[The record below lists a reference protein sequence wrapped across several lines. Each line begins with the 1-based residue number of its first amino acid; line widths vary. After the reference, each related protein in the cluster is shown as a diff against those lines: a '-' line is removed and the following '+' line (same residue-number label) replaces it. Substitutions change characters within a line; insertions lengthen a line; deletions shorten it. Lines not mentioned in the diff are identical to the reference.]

1 VAVVAKEEEVA
12 GTASSRF
19 PILSAL
25 ALRDFRLLFIGQG
38 ISFVGD
44 QFYFIAL
51 AWLTLQLTGS
61 AVALGGVLTAAAV
74 PRGLLMLG
82 GGAIS
87 DRFSPRFL
95 MLGSDAVRGVVV
107 GVLAGLVLAGDAQ
120 LWMLYVLAVIFGTV
134 DAVFYPAVG
143 AMIPMLVD
151 EGRRTSASALDQ
163 ATQQGS
169 SFIGPVLAGVLIA
182 GAGRIEGNGIAFA
195 FDAISFGLSTVA
207 LLLIRGGM
215 RGQPSPPATGA
226 EGTDS
231 GEEAAEEGF
240 FGSIRAGLRY
250 AWSDPVLRPLLITAA
265 GINVTTNGVLGV
277 GLPLL
282 ARYHFAGGAAAL
294 GAMESA
300 FGAGALVGIIVAG
313 SMTLT
318 RRLGLVVVAVTA
330 GFGVACLILPFLP
343 SLPPAL
349 IIIVVAAIGGGVINV
364 LIMPWLQNRTDPA
377 MFGRVSS
384 ILMLAAIGL
393 TPVSY
398 AAAGWISTISLD
410 ALFVSGAILILA
422 TAAFSLS
429 SRTIRT
435 M

>member
-1 VAVVAKEEEVA
+1 MVAQEEEVA
-12 GTASSRF
+12 GTTSSRF

-25 ALRDFRLLFIGQG
+25 TLRDFRLLFIGQG
-38 ISFVGD
+38 ISLIGD

-74 PRGLLMLG
+74 PRGVLMLG

-95 MLGSDAVRGVVV
+95 MLGSDAVRGIVV
-107 GVLAGLVLAGDAQ
+107 GVLAGVVLAGDAQ
-120 LWMLYVLAVIFGTV
+120 LWMLYVLAVTFGTV
-134 DAVFYPAVG
+134 DAFFYPAVG
-143 AMIPMLVD
+143 TMVPMLVD
-151 EGRRTSASALDQ
+151 EDRRTSAAALDQ

-169 SFIGPVLAGVLIA
+169 SFIGPVLAGVLVA

-195 FDAISFGLSTVA
+195 FDAISFGISTVA

-215 RGQPSPPATGA
+215 RGLPSPSAAGA
-226 EGTDS
+226 ES
-231 GEEAAEEGF
+231 AAPAPEEQGEGF
-240 FGSIRAGLRY
+240 FASIGAGLRY
-250 AWSDPVLRPLLITAA
+250 AWRDPVLRPLLITAA

-282 ARYHFAGGAAAL
+282 ARYHFSGGAAAL

-300 FGAGALVGIIVAG
+300 FGAGALVGIVVAG
-313 SMTLT
+313 TMTLT
-318 RRLGLVVVAVTA
+318 RRLGLVIVGVTA
-330 GFGVACLILPFLP
+330 GFGVACLLLPFLP

-349 IIIVVAAIGGGVINV
+349 VVIIVAAIGGGLINV

-377 MFGRVSS
+377 MLGRVNS
-384 ILMLAAIGL
+384 ILMLAAVGL
-393 TPVSY
+393 TPVAY
-398 AAAGWISTISLD
+398 AVAGWVSTISLD

-422 TAAFSLS
+422 TAAFSLA

-435 M
+435 MS